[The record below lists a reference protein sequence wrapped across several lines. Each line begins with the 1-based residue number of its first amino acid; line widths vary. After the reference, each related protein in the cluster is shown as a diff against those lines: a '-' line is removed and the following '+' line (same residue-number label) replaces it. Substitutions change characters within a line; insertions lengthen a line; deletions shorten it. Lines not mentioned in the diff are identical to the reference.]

1 MKESFRQSMAWLH
14 TWSGLLVCWILFLV
28 FSAGT
33 ASYFRDEISLW
44 MKPELHAVHVRGVAA
59 ATAAEVAVRA
69 LQERGP
75 EAKRWLI
82 TLPTERT
89 PAIRIAWT
97 DPDRSKRGLKSALID
112 PASGVELKDPRETRG
127 GEFIYRLHFDLH
139 YMPAIWAR
147 WIVGFCAMFMLVS
160 IISGVITHK
169 RIFKDFFTFRGNK
182 GQRSWLDAH
191 AAAAVLALPYH
202 LMITYT
208 GLVALMFLY
217 MPAATQVAY
226 KGDRAAMNAEV
237 FPSAGKPVNPAGVA
251 APLAAIRPIV
261 EQAESHWGGRAAVF
275 LSVSNPNDA
284 NARIAVTR
292 AAGRELSF
300 KQPAMQFDGASG
312 ALLAQAGDDPTG
324 AAATHGVMYG
334 LHIARFAG
342 PLLRGFFFVS
352 GLAGCAMVAT
362 GALLWAVKSRQRQAR
377 TLKAGGKV
385 GFGTRLVEALNLG
398 VIAGLP
404 IAYGAYFWANRL
416 VPVGVEKRPE
426 TEIAWFFAAW
436 GAAMVL
442 AQIRPDRLM
451 WRLQLGAGALLL
463 MGIPVL
469 NVFTTSSHLGVT
481 MLQSRGPVAVAG
493 FDLTVFA
500 LGLLLAC
507 AAHRLGRSAK
517 ESAPAVKAS
526 AGSAAR
532 AAALAPAPLTAVAA
546 AAPAVPAEAAA
557 RPAVGSTRSAGAPGT
572 APVAEPT

>member
-44 MKPELHAVHVRGVAA
+44 MKPELHAVNVQGVAP
-59 ATAAEVAVRA
+59 ATAAVVAVQA
-69 LQERGP
+69 LQERAP
-75 EAKRWLI
+75 DAKRWFI
-82 TLPTERT
+82 TLPTDRT

-160 IISGVITHK
+160 IVSGVITHK

-191 AAAAVLALPYH
+191 NASAVLALPYH

-208 GLVALMFLY
+208 GLVTLMFLY

-226 KGDRAAMNAEV
+226 KGDREAMNAEV
-237 FPSAGKPVNPAGVA
+237 FPSAGKPVKPARVHM
-251 APLAAIRPIV
+251 PLAAVRSMV
-261 EQAESHWGGRAAVF
+261 EQAEKHWGGRAAGA
-275 LSVSNPNDA
+275 LSVTSPNDA
-284 NARIAVTR
+284 NARISVTR
-292 AAGRELSF
+292 AAGRELSH
-300 KQPAMQFDGASG
+300 KQAAMQFDGASG
-312 ALLAQAGDDPTG
+312 ALLAQAGDDPSG

-342 PLLRGFFFVS
+342 PLMRGFLFIS

-362 GALLWAVKSRQRQAR
+362 GALLWAVKSRQRQAKA
-377 TLKAGGKV
+377 LKAGGKV
-385 GFGTRLVEALNLG
+385 GLGTRLVEALNLG
-398 VIAGLP
+398 AIAGLP

-416 VPVGVEKRPE
+416 LPVGMAERPE
-426 TEIAWFFAAW
+426 TEIAWFFIAW
-436 GAAMVL
+436 GAAMTL
-442 AQIRPDRLM
+442 AQVRPDRLM

-481 MLQSRGPVAVAG
+481 LLQSRGPAAVAG

-507 AAHRLGRSAK
+507 AARRLGRDAK
-517 ESAPAVKAS
+517 AAGTARSGAAS
-526 AGSAAR
+526 GA
-532 AAALAPAPLTAVAA
+532 APL
-546 AAPAVPAEAAA
+546 PEA
-557 RPAVGSTRSAGAPGT
+557 T
-572 APVAEPT
+572 

>member
-14 TWSGLLVCWILFLV
+14 TWSGLLVCWVLFLV

-44 MKPELHAVHVRGVAA
+44 MKPELHAGYAQGVAG

-69 LQERGP
+69 LQERAP
-75 EAKRWLI
+75 DAKRWFV

-89 PAIRIAWT
+89 PAVRIAYT
-97 DPDRSKRGLKSALID
+97 DPDKGKRRLKSVLID
-112 PASGVELKDPRETRG
+112 PASGMELQEPRATRG

-139 YMPAIWAR
+139 YMPALWAR

-160 IISGVITHK
+160 IVSGVITHK

-191 AAAAVLALPYH
+191 NASAVLALPYH

-208 GLVALMFLY
+208 GLVTLMFMY
-217 MPAATQVAY
+217 MPSGAQAAY
-226 KGDRAAMNAEV
+226 KGDRDAMFAEV
-237 FPSAGKPVNPAGVA
+237 FPSAGEVARPAGVH
-251 APLAAIRPIV
+251 APLAAIRPVI
-261 EQAESHWGGRAAVF
+261 EQAERHWDGRAVGGFAVN
-275 LSVSNPNDA
+275 SPNDA
-284 NARIAVTR
+284 NARIVLTR
-292 AAGRELSF
+292 AAGRELSS

-312 ALLAQAGDDPTG
+312 ALLTSAGDAPSG

-334 LHIARFAG
+334 LHIARFGG
-342 PLLRGFFFVS
+342 PLLRALFFVS

-377 TLKAGGKV
+377 ALKAGGRI

-398 VIAGLP
+398 AIAGLP

-416 VPVGVEKRPE
+416 LPVGIAERPE
-426 TEIAWFFAAW
+426 TEIMCFFMAW
-436 GAAMVL
+436 GTAMVL
-442 AQIRPDRLM
+442 AQIRPGRPM

-463 MGIPVL
+463 AGIPVL
-469 NVFTTSSHLGVT
+469 NAFTTASHLGVT
-481 MLQSRGPVAVAG
+481 LLQGEGPAAVAG

-500 LGLLLAC
+500 LGMLLAY
-507 AAHRLGRSAK
+507 AAWRLGRGAK
-517 ESAPAVKAS
+517 EAAP
-526 AGSAAR
+526 AAR
-532 AAALAPAPLTAVAA
+532 AGVPRARGAQLATAA
-546 AAPAVPAEAAA
+546 AAPLAPPAPQPAPQPAA
-557 RPAVGSTRSAGAPGT
+557 RPASGSAAPLPEAT
-572 APVAEPT
+572 

>member
-1 MKESFRQSMAWLH
+1 MKDGFRQAMAWLH

-59 ATAAEVAVRA
+59 ATAASMAVQA
-69 LQERGP
+69 LQERAP
-75 EAKRWLI
+75 DAKRWFV

-89 PAIRIAWT
+89 PAVRIAYS
-97 DPDRSKRGLKSALID
+97 DPDKGKRGLKSALID

-139 YMPAIWAR
+139 YMSPLWAR

-160 IISGVITHK
+160 ILSGVITHK

-191 AAAAVLALPYH
+191 NVTAVLALPYH

-208 GLVALMFLY
+208 GLATLMFLY

-226 KGDRAAMNAEV
+226 QGDREAMNAEV
-237 FPSAGKPVNPAGVA
+237 FPSAGAPAKPSGVP
-251 APLAAIRPIV
+251 APLAAIRPII
-261 EQAESHWGGRAAVF
+261 EQAERHWGGRAAGGF
-275 LSVSNPNDA
+275 SVSNPNDA
-284 NARIAVTR
+284 NARISVTR
-292 AAGRELSF
+292 AAGRELSS

-312 ALLAQAGDDPTG
+312 VLLAQAGDAPSG

-342 PLLRGFFFVS
+342 PLMRGFFFIS
-352 GLAGCAMVAT
+352 GLTGCAMVAT
-362 GALLWAVKSRQRQAR
+362 GALLWAVKSRQRQAKA
-377 TLKAGGKV
+377 LKAGGKA

-398 VIAGLP
+398 AIAGLP

-416 VPVGVEKRPE
+416 VPVGIAERPE
-426 TEIAWFFAAW
+426 TEIAWFFTAW

-481 MLQSRGPVAVAG
+481 LLQSRGPAAVAG
-493 FDLTVFA
+493 FDLTVFV

-507 AAHRLGRSAK
+507 AAHRLGRRAK
-517 ESAPAVKAS
+517 ETAPAAKD
-526 AGSAAR
+526 SAAR
-532 AAALAPAPLTAVAA
+532 T
-546 AAPAVPAEAAA
+546 
-557 RPAVGSTRSAGAPGT
+557 AGAPAGQR
-572 APVAEPT
+572 APDPAPMPETT

>member
-28 FSAGT
+28 FTAGT

-44 MKPELHAVHVRGVAA
+44 MKPELHAVQVRGVAA

-69 LQERGP
+69 LQERAP
-75 EAKRWLI
+75 EAKRWFI
-82 TLPTERT
+82 TLPTDRT
-89 PAIRIAWT
+89 PAVRIAYT
-97 DPDRSKRGLKSALID
+97 DPDSSKRRLKSALID
-112 PASGVELKDPRETRG
+112 PASGMELKDPRETRG

-160 IISGVITHK
+160 ILSGVITHK

-191 AAAAVLALPYH
+191 NATAVLALPYH

-208 GLVALMFLY
+208 GLVTLMFLY
-217 MPAATQVAY
+217 MPAATQAAY
-226 KGDRAAMNAEV
+226 KGDREAMTAEV
-237 FPSAGKPVNPAGVA
+237 FPSAGKPVKPAGVQ

-261 EQAESHWGGRAAVF
+261 EQAESHWGGRAAGGI
-275 LSVSNPNDA
+275 SVTSPNDA
-284 NARIAVTR
+284 NARISVTR
-292 AAGRELSF
+292 AAGRELSS

-312 ALLAQAGDDPTG
+312 ALLAQAGDDPSG

-342 PLLRGFFFVS
+342 PLLRAFFFIS

-362 GALLWAVKSRQRQAR
+362 GALLWAVKSRQRQAK

-398 VIAGLP
+398 AIAGLP
-404 IAYGAYFWANRL
+404 IAYGVYFWANRL
-416 VPVGVEKRPE
+416 VPVGLEKRPE

-507 AAHRLGRSAK
+507 AAHRLGRSADK
-517 ESAPAVKAS
+517 AVPAAKAGG
-526 AGSAAR
+526 GSPAR
-532 AAALAPAPLTAVAA
+532 AAALAPAPLAAEA
-546 AAPAVPAEAAA
+546 AAPATATPAAAGSTHTAGAREAA
-557 RPAVGSTRSAGAPGT
+557 PIP
-572 APVAEPT
+572 EPT

>member
-1 MKESFRQSMAWLH
+1 MKDGFRQAMAWLH

-44 MKPELHAVHVRGVAA
+44 MKPELHAVHVRGVATASA
-59 ATAAEVAVRA
+59 ASMAVQA
-69 LQERGP
+69 LQERAP
-75 EAKRWLI
+75 DAKRWFV

-89 PAIRIAWT
+89 PAVRIAYS
-97 DPDRSKRGLKSALID
+97 DPDKSKRGLKSALID

-139 YMPAIWAR
+139 YMPPLWAR

-160 IISGVITHK
+160 IVSGVITHK

-191 AAAAVLALPYH
+191 NVTAVLALPYH

-208 GLVALMFLY
+208 GLVTLMFLY

-226 KGDRAAMNAEV
+226 RGDREAMNAEV
-237 FPSAGKPVNPAGVA
+237 FPSAGAPAKPAGVA
-251 APLAAIRPIV
+251 APLAAIRPII
-261 EQAESHWGGRAAVF
+261 EEAERHWGGRAAGGF
-275 LSVSNPNDA
+275 SVANPNDA
-284 NARIAVTR
+284 NARISVTR
-292 AAGRELSF
+292 AAGRELSN
-300 KQPAMQFDGASG
+300 KQPAMQFACASG
-312 ALLAQAGDDPTG
+312 ALLAQAGDAPSG

-334 LHIARFAG
+334 LHIARFAD
-342 PLLRGFFFVS
+342 PLMRGFFFLS

-362 GALLWAVKSRQRQAR
+362 GALLWAVKSRQRQAKA
-377 TLKAGGKV
+377 LKAVGKV

-398 VIAGLP
+398 AIAGLP

-416 VPVGVEKRPE
+416 VPVGIAERPE
-426 TEIAWFFAAW
+426 TEIAWFFIAW

-481 MLQSRGPVAVAG
+481 LLQSRGPAAVAG

-507 AAHRLGRSAK
+507 AAHRLGRRAK
-517 ESAPAVKAS
+517 DAVAAPRP
-526 AGSAAR
+526 SAAAR
-532 AAALAPAPLTAVAA
+532 DYAPAPMPET
-546 AAPAVPAEAAA
+546 
-557 RPAVGSTRSAGAPGT
+557 T
-572 APVAEPT
+572 

>member
-1 MKESFRQSMAWLH
+1 MKDGFRQAMAWLH

-59 ATAAEVAVRA
+59 ATAASMAVQA
-69 LQERGP
+69 LQKRAP
-75 EAKRWLI
+75 DAKRWFV

-89 PAIRIAWT
+89 PAVRIAYS
-97 DPDRSKRGLKSALID
+97 DPDKGKRGLKSALID

-139 YMPAIWAR
+139 YMSPLWAR

-160 IISGVITHK
+160 IVSGVITHK

-191 AAAAVLALPYH
+191 NVTAVLALPYH

-208 GLVALMFLY
+208 GLVTLMFLY
-217 MPAATQVAY
+217 MPAATQVLY
-226 KGDRAAMNAEV
+226 QGDREAMNAEV
-237 FPSAGKPVNPAGVA
+237 FPSAGAPAKPAGVP
-251 APLAAIRPIV
+251 APLAAIRPII
-261 EQAESHWGGRAAVF
+261 EQAQRHWGGRAAGGF
-275 LSVSNPNDA
+275 SVANPNDA
-284 NARIAVTR
+284 NARISVTR
-292 AAGRELSF
+292 AAGRELSS

-312 ALLAQAGDDPTG
+312 ALLAQAGDAPSG

-334 LHIARFAG
+334 LHIARFAS
-342 PLLRGFFFVS
+342 PLMRGFFFIS

-362 GALLWAVKSRQRQAR
+362 GALLWAVKSRQRQAKA
-377 TLKAGGKV
+377 LKAGGKA

-398 VIAGLP
+398 AIAGLP

-416 VPVGVEKRPE
+416 VPVGVAERPE
-426 TEIAWFFAAW
+426 TEIAWFFTAW

-481 MLQSRGPVAVAG
+481 LLQSRGPAAVAG

-507 AAHRLGRSAK
+507 ASHRLGR
-517 ESAPAVKAS
+517 PANQ
-526 AGSAAR
+526 
-532 AAALAPAPLTAVAA
+532 
-546 AAPAVPAEAAA
+546 AAPAAKGGAA
-557 RPAVGSTRSAGAPGT
+557 RTAGAPAGQR
-572 APVAEPT
+572 ASDPTPMPETT

>member
-1 MKESFRQSMAWLH
+1 M
-14 TWSGLLVCWILFLV
+14 
-28 FSAGT
+28 
-33 ASYFRDEISLW
+33 
-44 MKPELHAVHVRGVAA
+44 
-59 ATAAEVAVRA
+59 
-69 LQERGP
+69 
-75 EAKRWLI
+75 
-82 TLPTERT
+82 
-89 PAIRIAWT
+89 
-97 DPDRSKRGLKSALID
+97 
-112 PASGVELKDPRETRG
+112 
-127 GEFIYRLHFDLH
+127 
-139 YMPAIWAR
+139 
-147 WIVGFCAMFMLVS
+147 
-160 IISGVITHK
+160 
-169 RIFKDFFTFRGNK
+169 
-182 GQRSWLDAH
+182 
-191 AAAAVLALPYH
+191 LALPYH

-208 GLVALMFLY
+208 GLVTLMFLY
-217 MPAATQVAY
+217 MPAATQAVY
-226 KGDRAAMNAEV
+226 QGDREAMNAEV
-237 FPSAGKPVNPAGVA
+237 FPSAGKPVKPAGVQ

-261 EQAESHWGGRAAVF
+261 EQAERHWDGRAAGGI
-275 LSVSNPNDA
+275 SVTSPNDA
-284 NARIAVTR
+284 NARISVTR
-292 AAGRELSF
+292 AAGRELSN

-312 ALLAQAGDDPTG
+312 ALLTQVGDDPTG

-342 PLLRGFFFVS
+342 PLLRAFFFIS

-362 GALLWAVKSRQRQAR
+362 GALLWAVKSRQRQAK

-398 VIAGLP
+398 AIAGLP

-500 LGLLLAC
+500 LGLLLAY
-507 AAHRLGRSAK
+507 AAHRLGRGARD
-517 ESAPAVKAS
+517 AVPARAG
-526 AGSAAR
+526 AGSADR
-532 AAALAPAPLTAVAA
+532 AAAMAPAPSAAIAA
-546 AAPAVPAEAAA
+546 AAHAVPAEASATRAA
-557 RPAVGSTRSAGAPGT
+557 GPHSAGAS
-572 APVAEPT
+572 APAPIPEPT